1 MSKKRTSKGMAQSS
15 ANEAPE
21 QKPAAAPMDPRDLQ
35 ILDLAKGKDELEERL
50 AYMQAE
56 FENLKKRS
64 QRDVEARLLRAK
76 EAVFLDLLGV
86 MDNMDRALAQVNGN
100 CKAQGNEFDEFAKGV
115 RMIHQQMKQVLTSH
129 GLQPIEA
136 LGQPF
141 DPFKHEA
148 LMKVEEKD
156 RPDGV
161 VLEEILKG
169 YTLDG
174 NVIRP
179 AKVKVNVLP
188 KVTAAE
194 AKPGP

>member
-1 MSKKRTSKGMAQSS
+1 
-15 ANEAPE
+15 
-21 QKPAAAPMDPRDLQ
+21 MDPRDLQ

>member
-1 MSKKRTSKGMAQSS
+1 
-15 ANEAPE
+15 
-21 QKPAAAPMDPRDLQ
+21 MDPRDAQ
-35 ILDLAKGKDELEERL
+35 ILALAKGKDELEERL

-56 FENLKKRS
+56 FENLKKRC

-76 EAVFLDLLGV
+76 ETVFLDLLGV

-100 CKAQGNEFDEFAKGV
+100 CKASGKELDEFAKGV
-115 RMIHQQMKQVLTSH
+115 RMIHQQMKQVLASH

-136 LGQPF
+136 LDQPF
-141 DPFKHEA
+141 DPFRHEA
-148 LMKVEEKD
+148 LIKVEEND

-188 KVTAAE
+188 KVKLASAPAE
-194 AKPGP
+194 TKPGQ